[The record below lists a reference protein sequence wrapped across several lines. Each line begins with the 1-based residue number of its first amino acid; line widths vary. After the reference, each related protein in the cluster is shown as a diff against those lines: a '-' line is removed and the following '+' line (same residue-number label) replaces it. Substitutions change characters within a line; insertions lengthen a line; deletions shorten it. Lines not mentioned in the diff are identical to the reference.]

1 MESKELIKVY
11 KRDKSNDYLVVL
23 KGVREIPFGV
33 GKNLLIDFLAG
44 DMKNK
49 SIRLNGL
56 SSLSGFGGLKDV
68 NKEKIREM
76 IDNLVSNNLL
86 EFVEADNNRFMKYLK
101 LSSKGEKELVNPCLN
116 KKKLKNNFVF
126 KETVISDEDR
136 VVFKELDVFLNG
148 YNDEQ
153 KKAIVSDSESI
164 LCIAGAGSGKTT
176 ALTRRI
182 EFLVKYRSVDAKRIL
197 AITFTRKAKQEMIGR
212 LKEFGVEDVNVETFN
227 SFCEGILRKYG
238 QLIYGRSVRV
248 MSYGDK
254 ILALNRALES
264 LSLKREEA
272 VDKYFS
278 VAQKRAKTKEQL
290 FNIFLND
297 CFFILEYFKLKNL
310 DFYDFSEDAED
321 KHKIG
326 AKMMYNICKYLR
338 EHMFRAGLRDYSDQV
353 LDALKF
359 LKDNKEFVPEFE
371 HLLVDEYQDVNA
383 MQIELLEILNGKS
396 FFCVGDPRQSIF
408 GWRGSDI
415 NYILN
420 FEKKYLD
427 CEVISLV
434 KNYRSS
440 KKIIDFINESIRS
453 MGLPD
458 LDNWIEE
465 AGDIKILEFDSE
477 NEEMQF
483 VVDKILKSDV
493 SRNEIF
499 VLARTNRQ
507 LNELSRMMSLIGIK
521 HIVRSEEK
529 VRMEEAG
536 EGEITLATVHAI
548 KGLESKIVF
557 VIGCNE
563 LNFPCKNSDH
573 PIIEMIKIEDYDK
586 EEEEKRLFYVALSR
600 AKEKLYLS
608 YGRGGLTRFV
618 NGKMKGVVEEG

>member
-1 MESKELIKVY
+1 MEDKELVKVY
-11 KRDKSNDYLVVL
+11 ERDKSKDYLLVL
-23 KGVREIPFGV
+23 KGIREIPFGV
-33 GKNLLIDFLAG
+33 GKNLLIDFLFG

-49 SIRLNGL
+49 SIKSNGL
-56 SSLSGFGGLKDV
+56 SSLSSFGILKDV
-68 NKEKIREM
+68 NNEKIREV

-86 EFVEADNNRFMKYLK
+86 EFVEAENNRFMKYLK
-101 LSSKGEKELVNPCLN
+101 LNSNGLKEIENPTLN
-116 KKKLKNNFVF
+116 QKKLKNNFVF
-126 KETVISDEDR
+126 KETVITNEDKEI
-136 VVFKELDVFLNG
+136 FKELDSFLNG
-148 YNDEQ
+148 YNNEQ
-153 KKAIVSDSESI
+153 KKAIVSSSKEI

-176 ALTRRI
+176 ALTKRI
-182 EFLVKYRSVDAKRIL
+182 EFLVKYQGADAKKIL
-197 AITFTRKAKQEMIGR
+197 AVTFTRKAKQEMIER
-212 LKEFGVEDVNVETFN
+212 LKRFEIEGVNVETFN

-248 MSYGDK
+248 MNYGDK
-254 ILALNRALES
+254 ILALNRALENV
-264 LSLKREEA
+264 SLKREEA

-321 KHKIG
+321 KHKLG

-338 EHMFRAGLRDYSDQV
+338 EHIFRAGLRDYSDQI

-359 LKDNKEFVPEFE
+359 LKDNKEFVPEFN

-383 MQIELLEILNGKS
+383 MQIELLGVLTGEN

-415 NYILN
+415 NYILD
-420 FEKKYLD
+420 FEKKYPN

-434 KNYRSS
+434 KNYRSN
-440 KKIIDFINESIRS
+440 KKIINFINESIKD

-458 LDNWIEE
+458 LDSWIEE
-465 AGDIKILEFDSE
+465 VGEVKISEFDSE
-477 NEEMQF
+477 NEEMQSII
-483 VVDKILKSDV
+483 DKILKTNI

-507 LNELSRMMSLIGIK
+507 LNELSRMMSLTGIK
-521 HIVRSEEK
+521 HVVRSEEK
-529 VRMEEAG
+529 IKMTEAG
-536 EGEITLATVHAI
+536 EGEITLATIHAI
-548 KGLESKIVF
+548 KGLESKVVF
-557 VIGCNE
+557 VIGCSE
-563 LNFPCKNSDH
+563 LNFPCKTSDH
-573 PIIEMIKIEDYDK
+573 PVIEMIKIENYDK

-608 YGRGGLTRFV
+608 YGRGNLTRFV
-618 NGKMKGVVEEG
+618 NTKMKQIIE